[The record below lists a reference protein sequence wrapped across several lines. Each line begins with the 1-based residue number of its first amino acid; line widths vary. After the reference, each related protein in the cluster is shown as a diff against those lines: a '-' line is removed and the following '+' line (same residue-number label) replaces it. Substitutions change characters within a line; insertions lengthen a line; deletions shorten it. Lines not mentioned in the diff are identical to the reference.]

1 MPSTRPQAARRRRS
15 RQIVV
20 GRGKNAVPV
29 GGDAPVS
36 VQSMTTTVTADVNA
50 TLQQIAEL
58 TAAGCQIVRVAVPS
72 QDDADAL
79 PAIAAKSQLPVV
91 ADIHFQPKYVF
102 AAIEAGCAAVRVN
115 PGNIKRFD
123 DRVAEIAEAAKQ
135 AGTPIRIGVNAGSLD
150 ARLLERYGRPCAD
163 ALVESALWE
172 CSLFEEHDFTDLK
185 ISVKHHDP
193 VVMIEAYRKLAAAC
207 DYPLHLGVTEAG
219 PAFQG
224 TVKSAVA
231 FGALL
236 AEGIG
241 DTIRVSL
248 SAPPVEE
255 VKVGT
260 AILEA
265 LHLRERGLE
274 IVSCPSCGR
283 AQVDVYTLAERVT
296 AGLEGFPAPLRVA
309 VMGCVVNGPGEARE
323 ADLGV
328 ASGNGKGQIFVKGKV
343 VKTVPE
349 DQIVETLI
357 EEAMRIADDMGI
369 DIDGDGDGDDEGG
382 GGPGPQII
390 VS

>member
-1 MPSTRPQAARRRRS
+1 MTAISLGMPSVPTKLAERRKS
-15 RQIVV
+15 RQIQV
-20 GRGKNAVPV
+20 GSVAV

-36 VQSMTTTVTADVNA
+36 VQSMTTTRTSDIGA

-58 TAAGCQIVRVAVPS
+58 TASGCQIVRVACPT

-79 PAIAAKSQLPVV
+79 ATIARKSQLPVI

-115 PGNIKRFD
+115 PGNIKKFD
-123 DRVAEIAEAAKQ
+123 DQVKEIAQVAKEH
-135 AGTPIRIGVNAGSLD
+135 GTPIRIGVNAGSLD
-150 ARLLERYGRPCAD
+150 RRLLQKYGKATPE

-172 CSLFEEHDFTDLK
+172 ASLFEEHDFRDIK
-185 ISVKHHDP
+185 ISVKHNDP
-193 VVMIEAYRKLAAAC
+193 VVMIEAYRQLAAQC

-224 TVKSAVA
+224 TIKSAVA

-236 AEGIG
+236 SEGIG

-260 AILEA
+260 QILES
-265 LHLRERGLE
+265 LNLRQRGLE

-283 AQVDVYTLAERVT
+283 AQVDVYKLAEEVT
-296 AGLEGFPAPLRVA
+296 AGLTGMDVPLRVA

-328 ASGNGKGQIFVKGKV
+328 ASGNGKGQIFVKGEV
-343 VKTVPE
+343 IKTVPE
-349 DQIVETLI
+349 SKIVETLI
-357 EEAMRIADDMGI
+357 EEAMKLAEKMQ
-369 DIDGDGDGDDEGG
+369 DEGVASG
-382 GGPGPQII
+382 EPS
-390 VS
+390 VSVAG